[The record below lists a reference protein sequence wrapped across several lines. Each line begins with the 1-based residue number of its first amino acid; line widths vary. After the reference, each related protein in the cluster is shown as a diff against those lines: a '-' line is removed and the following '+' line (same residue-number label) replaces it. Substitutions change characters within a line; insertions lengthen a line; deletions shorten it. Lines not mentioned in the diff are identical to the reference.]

1 MVEIATHVV
10 LFMADGICSH
20 LHYSLGHFATDE
32 FDSHQLFSTAWE
44 AAKLLEASYVTSNR
58 PTIAI
63 PSNQLQDT

>member
-20 LHYSLGHFATDE
+20 LHYSLGHFATDG

-44 AAKLLEASYVTSNR
+44 AVKLLEAIGLKVVSMKSDEATPNR
-58 PTIAI
+58 K
-63 PSNQLQDT
+63 